1 MSKLKLKNVFFNDS
15 TESKHRHI
23 FDEVNEDLKAHP
35 ISSVKNLKKYF
46 QIVAKKFAENLNC
59 ELTQILN
66 HPNVLDYKY
75 ISFQP
80 HSRSEYKNEKH
91 SSFYYLDC
99 KDTESITKDDSALT
113 FKLYFNIPINQLP
126 EEILTKMFNIFYWH
140 VEEIKMHILC
150 PTTKK
155 TLYTYFLNKKKY
167 QNIKTVIKID
177 MKQLVLQVELTN
189 EC

>member
-23 FDEVNEDLKAHP
+23 FDEVNEDLKDHP

-66 HPNVLDYKY
+66 HPNVLDYKH

-155 TLYTYFLNKKKY
+155 TLYTYFLNKK
-167 QNIKTVIKID
+167 NIKILKLLLKLI
-177 MKQLVLQVELTN
+177 
-189 EC
+189 